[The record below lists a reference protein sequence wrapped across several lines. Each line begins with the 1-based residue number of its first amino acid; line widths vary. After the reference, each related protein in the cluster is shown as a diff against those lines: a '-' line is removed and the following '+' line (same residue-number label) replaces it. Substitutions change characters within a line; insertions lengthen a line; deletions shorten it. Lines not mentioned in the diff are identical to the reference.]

1 MEPGQQRSR
10 GDGSDVVARVNN
22 TINNDF
28 ERIVASSF
36 FCFFNTSLET
46 TYLLVSLLVVIRDVE
61 LETCS

>member
-36 FCFFNTSLET
+36 FVFSIPHWRPPICSSPFSL
-46 TYLLVSLLVVIRDVE
+46 
-61 LETCS
+61 